1 MFHGNTFYVKR
12 DDLIDPFLSG
22 NKYRKLYA
30 LTQITPADIDTVISY
45 GGNQSNAM
53 YSIAALCHQQG
64 WKFEYITKT
73 IPGYLRDKLTGNL
86 KNALAFGMQL
96 HEVSAKE
103 YEEQVAKLKEKYPL
117 KPKIDHSKMAKGNP
131 RGGKKILIRQGGA
144 DPVAE
149 AGIFKL
155 AAEILVWSESIQLR
169 RLNII
174 TPSGTGTTAFYLA
187 KSLPQFQVYTT
198 ALVGTDDYL
207 REQMSQLG
215 KIPDNLHMMETRKS
229 YRFGHL
235 YQEYLEIQQGLHQS
249 GIQFDLLYAPKT
261 WLALGENLEK
271 LDGEILYVHS
281 GGISGNE
288 TMLERY
294 KYAGLFGK

>member
-1 MFHGNTFYVKR
+1 
-12 DDLIDPFLSG
+12 
-22 NKYRKLYA
+22 
-30 LTQITPADIDTVISY
+30 
-45 GGNQSNAM
+45 M
-53 YSIAALCHQQG
+53 YSIAALCHQKG
-64 WKFEYITKT
+64 WTFEYITKT
-73 IPGYLRDKLTGNL
+73 VPDHVRNNLTGNL
-86 KNALAFGMQL
+86 KNALEFGMQL

-103 YEEQVAKLKEKYPL
+103 YEKQVAMLKEKYPF
-117 KPKIDHSKMAKGNP
+117 KPKIYHSKTTKGNP
-131 RGGKKILIRQGGA
+131 RGGKTILIRQGGA

-149 AGIFKL
+149 AGIVKL
-155 AAEILVWSESIQLR
+155 AAEILVWSENIQLR
-169 RLNII
+169 KLSII
-174 TPSGTGTTAFYLA
+174 IPSGTGTTAFYLA

-215 KIPDNLHMMETRKS
+215 KIPDNLHMMESKKS

-235 YQEYLEIQQGLHQS
+235 YQEYLQVQQELYQS
-249 GIQFDLLYAPKT
+249 GIEFDLLYAPKT